1 MRKKQ
6 EGTMKKEKKKNEKT
20 KNLYWTLFS
29 STFMISAFTFGGGFV
44 IIPLLR
50 KKFVADLGW
59 IDEQEMMD
67 MTAIAQSSPG
77 PIAVNASI
85 LIGNRM
91 AGFKG
96 ALMTILGTVLPPL
109 IIISLVSIVYAA
121 IRDSIYVAALLQGMR
136 AGVAAVIFDV
146 VVSLGWNILKQ
157 KQWLPIAIMVAAFV
171 LTYFVKINAAFII
184 LGTALLSLIIAWFGQ
199 KGMVKK
205 A

>member
-1 MRKKQ
+1 
-6 EGTMKKEKKKNEKT
+6 
-20 KNLYWTLFS
+20 
-29 STFMISAFTFGGGFV
+29 MISAFTFGGGFV

-109 IIISLVSIVYAA
+109 IIISLVSIVYAV

-157 KQWLPIAIMVAAFV
+157 KQWLPIAIMVVAFV
-171 LTYFVKINAAFII
+171 LTYFLKINAAFII

>member
-1 MRKKQ
+1 MDTKIKEVSLKKR
-6 EGTMKKEKKKNEKT
+6 
-20 KNLYWTLFS
+20 LVTLFFS
-29 STFMISAFTFGGGFV
+29 MLSISTFTFGGGFV
-44 IIPLLR
+44 IVTLMKR
-50 KKFVADLGW
+50 RFVDDLHW
-59 IDEQEMMD
+59 LDEDEMLD

-121 IRDSIYVAALLQGMR
+121 IRDSIYVAALLRGMR

-146 VVSLGWNILKQ
+146 VCSLGWDILKQ
-157 KQWLPIAIMVAAFV
+157 KKWIPIAIMVAAFV
-171 LTYFVKINAAFII
+171 LTYFLNVNAAFVII
-184 LGTALLSLIIAWFGQ
+184 GTALLSLILAWFGQ

>member
-1 MRKKQ
+1 
-6 EGTMKKEKKKNEKT
+6 MKKEKKNNEKK

-157 KQWLPIAIMVAAFV
+157 KQWLPIAIMVVAFV

>member
-1 MRKKQ
+1 
-6 EGTMKKEKKKNEKT
+6 MKKEKKKNEKK

-157 KQWLPIAIMVAAFV
+157 KQWLPIAIMVVAFV
-171 LTYFVKINAAFII
+171 LTYCVKINAAFII

>member
-1 MRKKQ
+1 
-6 EGTMKKEKKKNEKT
+6 MKKEKKKNEKK

-29 STFMISAFTFGGGFV
+29 STLMISAFTFGGGFV

>member
-1 MRKKQ
+1 
-6 EGTMKKEKKKNEKT
+6 MKKEKKKNEKK

-67 MTAIAQSSPG
+67 MTAIAQASPG

-157 KQWLPIAIMVAAFV
+157 KQWLPIAIMVVAFV

>member
-1 MRKKQ
+1 
-6 EGTMKKEKKKNEKT
+6 MKKEKKKNEKK

-157 KQWLPIAIMVAAFV
+157 KQWLPIAIMVVAFV
-171 LTYFVKINAAFII
+171 LTYFVKINAACII

>member
-1 MRKKQ
+1 
-6 EGTMKKEKKKNEKT
+6 MKKEKKKNEKT

-77 PIAVNASI
+77 PSPSTHPSSSETGWPA
-85 LIGNRM
+85 
-91 AGFKG
+91 FKG

>member
-1 MRKKQ
+1 
-6 EGTMKKEKKKNEKT
+6 MKKEKK

>member
-1 MRKKQ
+1 
-6 EGTMKKEKKKNEKT
+6 MKKEKKKNEKT

>member
-6 EGTMKKEKKKNEKT
+6 EGTMKKEKK

>member
-1 MRKKQ
+1 
-6 EGTMKKEKKKNEKT
+6 MKKEKKKNEKK

>member
-1 MRKKQ
+1 M
-6 EGTMKKEKKKNEKT
+6 
-20 KNLYWTLFS
+20 S
-29 STFMISAFTFGGGFV
+29 SRRVGSISAFTFGGGFV

-157 KQWLPIAIMVAAFV
+157 KQWLPIAIMVVAFV

>member
-1 MRKKQ
+1 
-6 EGTMKKEKKKNEKT
+6 MKIEKKKNEKT

-109 IIISLVSIVYAA
+109 IIISLVSIVYAV

-157 KQWLPIAIMVAAFV
+157 KQWLPIAIMVVAFV

>member
-1 MRKKQ
+1 
-6 EGTMKKEKKKNEKT
+6 MKKEKKKNEKT

-109 IIISLVSIVYAA
+109 IIISLVSIVYAV

-157 KQWLPIAIMVAAFV
+157 KQWLPIAIMVVAFV

>member
-1 MRKKQ
+1 MYSEKVMDHFQHPRNMGEIENASGVGTVGNAKCGDIMRIFLDIDDNGIIRDVKFK
-6 EGTMKKEKKKNEKT
+6 
-20 KNLYWTLFS
+20 
-29 STFMISAFTFGGGFV
+29 TFGCGAA
-44 IIPLLR
+44 
-50 KKFVADLGW
+50 VA
-59 IDEQEMMD
+59 
-67 MTAIAQSSPG
+67 TSS
-77 PIAVNASI
+77 
-85 LIGNRM
+85 M
-91 AGFKG
+91 AKMCIRDS
-96 ALMTILGTVLPPL
+96 MTILGTVLPPL

-157 KQWLPIAIMVAAFV
+157 KQWLPIAIMVVAFV

>member
-1 MRKKQ
+1 
-6 EGTMKKEKKKNEKT
+6 MKKEKKKNEKK

-157 KQWLPIAIMVAAFV
+157 KQWLPIAIMVVAFV

>member
-1 MRKKQ
+1 
-6 EGTMKKEKKKNEKT
+6 MKKEKKKNEKK

-59 IDEQEMMD
+59 IDEQEMLD

-146 VVSLGWNILKQ
+146 VCSLGWDILKQ
-157 KQWLPIAIMVAAFV
+157 KKWIPIAIMVAAFV
-171 LTYFVKINAAFII
+171 LTYFLNVNAAFVII
-184 LGTALLSLIIAWFGQ
+184 GTALLSLILAWFGQ

>member
-1 MRKKQ
+1 
-6 EGTMKKEKKKNEKT
+6 MKKEKKKNEKK

-157 KQWLPIAIMVAAFV
+157 KQWLPIAIMVGAFV